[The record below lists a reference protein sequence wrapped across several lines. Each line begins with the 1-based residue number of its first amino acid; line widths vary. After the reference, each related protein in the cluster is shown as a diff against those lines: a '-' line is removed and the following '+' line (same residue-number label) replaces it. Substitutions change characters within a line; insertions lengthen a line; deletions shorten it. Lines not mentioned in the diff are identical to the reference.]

1 MKIFQDDKTLIETE
15 DFRIYTATYNGYS
28 RSSVS
33 INPLFRKAGYSLK
46 FFFLFEVEI
55 DGVINRFVVETK
67 SQRIKKWGSRTFLTQ
82 YTKKYKRITEFD
94 IDTTPNKCTI
104 TSFTSALK
112 DGVTI
117 HTNNNGLVIDK
128 EQEKTILKSMVKNC
142 PILDITK
149 TFLDLRPA
157 PLKTSSKVIS

>member
-15 DFRIYTATYNGYS
+15 DFRTYTAKYNGYI
-28 RSSVS
+28 RSGVS

-46 FFFLFEVEI
+46 FFFLFEVEM

-67 SQRIKKWGSRTFLTQ
+67 SQRVKKWGSRTFLTP
-82 YTKKYKRITEFD
+82 YTKNYKRITEFD
-94 IDTTPNKCTI
+94 VDVTPNKCTI

-117 HTNNNGLVIDK
+117 YTNNDGLVLDK

-142 PILDITK
+142 PILNVTK

-157 PLKTSSKVIS
+157 PSKTLDKASS